1 MISMDVVEGGPKKST
16 ESKKN
21 MFGSTFEDFSG
32 VFFHKPLDFQWLCGD
47 FLSSADGFS
56 GFVRGEKV
64 LRVITDAAD
73 HLAKGGVVTPSCD
86 L

>member
-16 ESKKN
+16 ESKKTCL
-21 MFGSTFEDFSG
+21 FPPLRIFL
-32 VFFHKPLDFQWLCGD
+32 VFFFQKPLDFQWLCGD